1 LHMVHCHSKTPSC
14 LVSFKSRLVLPFDTG
29 LSWKTGRLPRVVI
42 VVVVLSEGHYSCDA
56 VTVIINLSKATF
68 VIGMECFVFSVEK
81 RVTASAVEGNARAA
95 AT

>member
-1 LHMVHCHSKTPSC
+1 MVHCHSKTPSC
-14 LVSFKSRLVLPFDTG
+14 LVSFKSRLVLPSDTG
-29 LSWKTGRLPRVVI
+29 LSWKTGRLPGVVVV

-68 VIGMECFVFSVEK
+68 VIEMGCFVFSVEK